1 MSQQPRTVLFTGSNG
16 VTLTADTYGDKD
28 APPVILLHGG
38 GQTRHAWG
46 GTAARLAAAGFH
58 AVTLDLRGHGESD
71 WAPDRDYSMD
81 AFMGDLT
88 AVATS
93 FETAP
98 AVAGASMGGMTALL
112 TAGEQSGDDTVIS
125 SLILVDVA
133 PTLEPEG
140 VLRIL
145 EFMTAMPE
153 GFASLEEAAD
163 LVASYMPH
171 RPRPK
176 DHSGLRKNLRL
187 GEDGRYRWHWDP
199 AFLSPER
206 HAANANRPT
215 RLLDAA
221 RALTIPT
228 LLVRGRMSDVV
239 SEEGVAEFLDAAPHA
254 QFVDVAGAGHMV
266 AGDRNDLFTDAV
278 VAFLEQHVT
287 AHESSGP

>member
-1 MSQQPRTVLFTGSNG
+1 MTQQPRTVSFPGHGG
-16 VTLTADTYGDKD
+16 VTLIADTYGDQD
-28 APPVILLHGG
+28 AHPVVLLHGG

-46 GTAARLAAAGFH
+46 STAARLSAAGFY
-58 AVTLDLRGHGESD
+58 ALTLDLRGHGESD
-71 WAPDRDYSMD
+71 WAPDSDYSMD
-81 AFMGDLT
+81 AFMADLL
-88 AVATS
+88 AVIDSLGTPA
-93 FETAP
+93 

-112 TAGEQSGDDTVIS
+112 AAGDPEGDAAAIA

-145 EFMTAMPE
+145 QFMTAMPD

-163 LVASYMPH
+163 LVAGYMPH

-221 RALTIPT
+221 QALCVPT

-239 SEEGVAEFLDAAPHA
+239 SEEGAAEFLSAAPHA
-254 QFVDVAGAGHMV
+254 EFVDVADAGHMV
-266 AGDRNDLFTDAV
+266 AGDRNDIFTEAV
-278 VAFLEQHVT
+278 VTFLEKHAPAEV
-287 AHESSGP
+287 G

>member
-1 MSQQPRTVLFTGSNG
+1 MSQQPRTVLFTGRDG

-71 WAPDRDYSMD
+71 WAPDKDYSMD
-81 AFMGDLT
+81 AFMADLV
-88 AVATS
+88 AVAGS

-112 TAGEQSGDDTVIS
+112 AAGEQSGDDMAIS

-206 HAANANRPT
+206 HASNANRPT
-215 RLLDAA
+215 RLLEAA

-254 QFVDVAGAGHMV
+254 EFVDVADAGHMV
-266 AGDRNDLFTDAV
+266 AGDRNDVFTDAV
-278 VAFLEQHVT
+278 VAFLEQH
-287 AHESSGP
+287 APAREPSGP